1 MQKAYQHENIEQI
14 KTQKTLQESTYFSFA
29 DFLNG
34 WYFRLVKNVLSNH
47 NSTDF
52 FSTAIIVNFIL
63 VVNYFFLMINAE
75 PIIKRLRLVSHPEG
89 GYFRENYR
97 SNQKID
103 SKFLPKKFRGARNI
117 STSID
122 LPEINCGDQL

>member
-1 MQKAYQHENIEQI
+1 LQKAYQLENIKQI
-14 KTQKTLQESTYFSFA
+14 KTQTTLQESKYFSFA

-34 WYFRLVKNVLSNH
+34 WYFRLVNNVLSNH

-52 FSTAIIVNFIL
+52 FSTAIIVNFVL
-63 VVNYFFLMINAE
+63 
-75 PIIKRLRLVSHPEG
+75 
-89 GYFRENYR
+89 
-97 SNQKID
+97 ID
-103 SKFLPKKFRGARNI
+103 SKFLPKKFSGARNI